1 MNITQTVAH
10 TVVRCYIIGIGMC
23 QQCSEHFT
31 ESNNQPGPS
40 NRNQNSVIS
49 GSSTQKSVISRCN
62 SQNNVIN
69 NYNSQNGVFSNG
81 NSASNQNS
89 ANSTYNSRI
98 NFNNQ
103 SSLNFVNSC
112 LRRSS
117 EKSGSELLIETK
129 QEPKE
134 CQDQAGLDEGRLKHD
149 SAEKESIK
157 QDYAEC
163 AEYDKIQSAEQD
175 GMGSDHD
182 SSEQDSADQDRLQID
197 ESDSIEIK
205 VGKRKAHQE
214 NSSFFL
220 VLS

>member
-1 MNITQTVAH
+1 MMNRTQTVAH
-10 TVVRCYIIGIGMC
+10 TVVGCYIKGIGMC
-23 QQCSEHFT
+23 RQCSEDLT
-31 ESNNQPGPS
+31 ESNNQPGRS
-40 NRNQNSVIS
+40 KRNQTSVIS
-49 GSSTQKSVISRCN
+49 GGSSQKSVISRCN
-62 SQNNVIN
+62 SQNSVIN
-69 NYNSQNGVFSNG
+69 SYNSQNSVISNG

-98 NFNNQ
+98 NCNNQ

-112 LRRSS
+112 LSSSS

-134 CQDQAGLDEGRLKHD
+134 CQDQDGLDEGRLKHD

-163 AEYDKIQSAEQD
+163 AEYDRIQSAEQD
-175 GMGSDHD
+175 GMGTDHD
-182 SSEQDSADQDRLQID
+182 SAEQDSADQDRLQID

-214 NSSFFL
+214 KSSFL